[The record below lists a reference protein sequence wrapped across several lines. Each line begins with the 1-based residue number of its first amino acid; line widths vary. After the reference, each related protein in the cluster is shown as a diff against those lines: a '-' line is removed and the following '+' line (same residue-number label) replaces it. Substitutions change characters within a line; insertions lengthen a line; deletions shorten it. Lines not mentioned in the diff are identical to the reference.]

1 VYLNLQ
7 AATPELVSCWLG
19 EKNWEFSSKIIQG
32 VPPKLSGSSATTTL
46 QWSGFPFWPFAS
58 LTLLTCS
65 KKKKSGQTDV
75 D

>member
-1 VYLNLQ
+1 VRKIGN
-7 AATPELVSCWLG
+7 
-19 EKNWEFSSKIIQG
+19 FSKKIIKG

-65 KKKKSGQTDV
+65 KEKSKKSGQTHV